1 MMIMS
6 VEMNFI
12 IPLLCHFMHIK
23 NVENTQDFIL
33 SVYDCILE
41 SYETIGIDILSKLYE
56 TALSN
61 ITRTAKRNQ
70 VIWNMQDIRGLN
82 TNVHTA
88 QSINNI
94 IINIMPKYRY
104 DGNLV
109 HLNYKS
115 IQRNTGF
122 QIIDIEY
129 EFNFVSLS
137 SSRRDEDYNSEIDKY
152 ESLIAKADEGLAV
165 LNDVAA
171 ADAVEQIKL
180 AFGPVDSDEIHHYK
194 KGLSD
199 GKKVCI
205 INLLQKQLTL
215 NLFYKFFG
223 DTTTANSINLDDYVT
238 LIICAKRFL
247 IDLGMME
254 LPYIIGSNVVR
265 LANRKSVNK
274 KELMK
279 VTSSPLWKDIQ
290 EKYNHNKRIE
300 DSILSIIGTILSSS
314 FKIIDYNDDY
324 LDGRPLALI
333 PDIICDE
340 ILRFALLI

>member
-41 SYETIGIDILSKLYE
+41 SYENIGIDILSKLYE

-180 AFGPVDSDEIHHYK
+180 AFGPVDGDEIHHYK

-247 IDLGMME
+247 LDLGMLE
-254 LPYIIGSNVVR
+254 LPYIISSNVVR

-290 EKYNHNKRIE
+290 EKYNYNKRIE

-314 FKIIDYNDDY
+314 FKVIEYDDDY
-324 LDGRPLALI
+324 LDGKPLILM

-340 ILRFALLI
+340 VLRFALLI